1 MSKKINGF
9 SEVLAIQPTRALS
22 LCRIKDGD
30 LDSDRQS
37 RQKNRHGG
45 SKQKYQKACN
55 RTRFRTARQAR
66 EALLGAFAGLEHQAG
81 DALHGAHLAN
91 LVICCDVCR
100 GYHLASPSEWFESQ
114 VAYAA

>member
-9 SEVLAIQPTRALS
+9 SDVLANQPAGVLS
-22 LCRIKDGD
+22 LCRIKESD
-30 LDSDRQS
+30 LDSDRPS
-37 RQKNRHGG
+37 RQKHRNADF
-45 SKQKYQKACN
+45 KKTYKKACA
-55 RTRFRTARQAR
+55 RTRFRTTRQAR
-66 EALLGAFAGLEHQAG
+66 EALLSAFTGLDRQAG
-81 DALHGAHLAN
+81 DALNGARLGN